1 MANVPPPSLKQSLLK
16 AWEPGSTGE
25 LLQLQ
30 MKFAPKRNASV
41 EGSVENVPPKASQ
54 SACDCAN
61 VPDPLSGAA
70 AEALALAAVS
80 VAVSVAVL
88 LAGAYWTVM
97 LQDLPGPRLRPVQ
110 VSAVAVNAAEPG
122 SVIVI
127 APEALSPVLVSVNA
141 CVVVVPESIGPAVH
155 DEAVKLSDGAALLA
169 SAAGVKDST
178 PRTARLAMGSPRR
191 SSRTL
196 IWSPSW
202 LAWLAR
208 EDPGPGMR

>member
-1 MANVPPPSLKQSLLK
+1 MANVPPPSLKQSSMRVL
-16 AWEPGSTGE
+16 EPGSVGE

-30 MKFAPKRNASV
+30 MKFAPIPNASV
-41 EGSVENVPPKASQ
+41 EGSVENVPPMASQ

-61 VPDPLSGAA
+61 GFGLVLDPLSGAVT
-70 AEALALAAVS
+70 EALTLIAVS
-80 VAVSVAVL
+80 VAVSFSAL

-155 DEAVKLSDGAALLA
+155 DEGVKLSAGGPLAA
-169 SAAGVKDST
+169 SAAGVKDRT

-196 IWSPSW
+196 I
-202 LAWLAR
+202 
-208 EDPGPGMR
+208 